1 MKYVIMYYSAIFWV
15 LLRVTRF
22 LLFNYIMHSL
32 VLFKKKTRK
41 INIWIRHNF
50 EAIGRI
56 STKRLHTSSYMY
68 SSPGW
73 TFRVWR
79 LHTLCNGKNPNICYL
94 NTILCIIYFEDKRS
108 VPNMDS
114 IVYLQYLEGITV
126 FWHKKVSANKF
137 SLVQS
142 ILLPIFVGME
152 EHFATIILFK
162 LRTTGVFTQDHF

>member
-22 LLFNYIMHSL
+22 LLFSYIMHSL

-56 STKRLHTSSYMY
+56 STKRLHTSSFMY

-79 LHTLCNGKNPNICYL
+79 LHTICNGKNPNICYL
-94 NTILCIIYFEDKRS
+94 NTCNTVHYILWRQTKCTQYGLYC
-108 VPNMDS
+108 VPS
-114 IVYLQYLEGITV
+114 IFRGNHCVLTQ
-126 FWHKKVSANKF
+126 K
-137 SLVQS
+137 S
-142 ILLPIFVGME
+142 IS
-152 EHFATIILFK
+152 K
-162 LRTTGVFTQDHF
+162 